1 MTEEAPKTPPARII
15 KNTQRKP
22 CGCVI
27 TEFSDGQGQL
37 APCVPCG
44 LRASAHHLGAAAQ
57 AMMQAGQAMAATAES
72 IVREQ
77 QQAVLEQAA
86 QAGAHR
92 LRPLQ

>member
-1 MTEEAPKTPPARII
+1 MTEEAPKTPPTRII

-44 LRASAHHLGAAAQ
+44 LQAMSHHLVQAAQ
-57 AMMQAGQAMAATAES
+57 AMMQAGHALAATAES
-72 IVREQ
+72 IRRAEA
-77 QQAVLEQAA
+77 QAVLESAA

-92 LRPLQ
+92 LRPV